1 MTQRALD
8 CVGFKLRSC
17 QSTQTVD
24 HFCNDNL
31 LFIRLENK
39 KTARA
44 YYSSVYKSNVLS
56 LNFGSSKNFI
66 FTKSM
71 WKEFSLHTKTIDK
84 IFDDVNCRL

>member
-8 CVGFKLRSC
+8 CVGYKMRSS

-24 HFCNDNL
+24 HFSKDDL
-31 LFIRLENK
+31 LVIRLENK

-71 WKEFSLHTKTIDK
+71 WREFSLHIKTIDK
-84 IFDDVNCRL
+84 IFDH